1 MCRNAS
7 NADVRTSILETL
19 TSGSRCRALAL
30 PACCSTGPSDSTLPR
45 TSRSP
50 PDHVDLVQ
58 LGPVLARHIDLA
70 RGRVVRDAGEHVVA
84 AARRVRID
92 IGEIDPAEHAAVG
105 RRDACDPVVV
115 PDVRPD
121 FTLDALELVE
131 LRDRL
136 VAVVHGDLT
145 LRLERHGI
153 EETKRRRAVAH
164 DEMLAVVR

>member
-58 LGPVLARHIDLA
+58 LGPVLARHIDLT
-70 RGRVVRDAGEHVVA
+70 RGRVVRDAV
-84 AARRVRID
+84 
-92 IGEIDPAEHAAVG
+92 EHAAVG

-115 PDVRPD
+115 SDVRPD
-121 FTLDALELVE
+121 FTLDELELVE
-131 LRDRL
+131 LRDRF

-164 DEMLAVVR
+164 DE